1 MLLFWP
7 IWPFDIPL
15 PVDVLV
21 LALPFIE
28 LSVPSVEPLPV
39 ELLFVPIDMPAP
51 PMELLLIVPLVDGV
65 VFAPLPLVCAMA
77 RPLTPIEKARARLRI
92 LRDIFL
98 LRVVWMELYV
108 SGPNDHARWGR

>member
-1 MLLFWP
+1 
-7 IWPFDIPL
+7 
-15 PVDVLV
+15 
-21 LALPFIE
+21 
-28 LSVPSVEPLPV
+28 
-39 ELLFVPIDMPAP
+39 
-51 PMELLLIVPLVDGV
+51 
-65 VFAPLPLVCAMA
+65 MA